1 MEVYKAVIGHDGLYE
16 VSNLGNVKSFKFG
29 KERQIKPVV
38 GSHGYLTVI
47 LSKSGV
53 LKTRTVHSLVAEAFL
68 NHVPCGH
75 KLVINHIDFNRLN
88 NCVTNLE
95 IVTNRENS
103 NRKHIKLSSK
113 FTGVSWYKPT
123 GKWLAQ
129 IRINGKVKNIGYFT
143 DELEASVYYE
153 NALLA
158 LHNGT
163 EIITKPNDFT
173 SKYKG
178 VSWYKPA
185 NKWRVSIWINGKQ
198 KYLGLFTNEL
208 EASHVYQNVLLSNH
222 NKQIKNHGIKRKS
235 I

>member
-1 MEVYKAVIGHDGLYE
+1 MEVYKAVIGYEELYE
-16 VSNLGNVKSFKFG
+16 VSNLGNIKSLKFG
-29 KERQIKPVV
+29 KEKQIKPAV
-38 GSHGYLTVI
+38 GSHGYLNVR
-47 LSKSGV
+47 LSKGGIF
-53 LKTRTVHSLVAEAFL
+53 KTRTVHTLVAEAFL

-75 KLVINHIDFNRLN
+75 KLVINHIDFNKSN
-88 NCVTNLE
+88 NHVTNLE

-103 NRKHIKLSSK
+103 NRKHIKLSRSSQ
-113 FTGVSWYKPT
+113 FTGVSLYKPT

-129 IRINGKVKNIGYFT
+129 ININGKVKNIGYFT

-158 LHNGT
+158 LNNGN

-208 EASHVYQNVLLSNH
+208 EASHAYQNALLL
-222 NKQIKNHGIKRKS
+222 NKVNK
-235 I
+235 